1 MFSCEFCEIFI
12 NTFFYRSFPGD
23 YFWICFGNFNT
34 KSISCL
40 LQMFHKI
47 RWKHLRWS
55 PFWIKF
61 QARPATSLKRDSN
74 PGIFRWILQNFQ
86 EHLRMTTS
94 KNLPWHVWFT
104 CREYVLYMETLNFKI
119 IKLMNT
125 RILRSSHPEVFLI
138 KDILKICSKFT
149 LEHPCRSVTSI
160 KLQSNF
166 IKILLRLKCSP
177 VNLLH
182 IFRNLSQETPLD
194 GCFSILLQNH
204 SKQQTSIVICNLN
217 QLPPD
222 FHSKS

>member
-1 MFSCEFCEIFI
+1 MNKISGQACNIIKKRLQSRYLPANFAKFSR
-12 NTFFYRSFPGD
+12 TPPDDSFE
-23 YFWICFGNFNT
+23 
-34 KSISCL
+34 
-40 LQMFHKI
+40 
-47 RWKHLRWS
+47 
-55 PFWIKF
+55 KF
-61 QARPATSLKRDSN
+61 TL
-74 PGIFRWILQNFQ
+74 
-86 EHLRMTTS
+86 
-94 KNLPWHVWFT
+94 HVWFI
-104 CREYVLYMETLNFKI
+104 CRQYVLYMETLNFKI

-166 IKILLRLKCSP
+166 IKITLRLKCSP

-194 GCFSILLQNH
+194 GCFSIFLQNH
-204 SKQQTSIVICNLN
+204 WKQQTSIVICNLN

-222 FHSKS
+222 FQTKS

>member
-1 MFSCEFCEIFI
+1 MNFAKFSR
-12 NTFFYRSFPGD
+12 TPPDD
-23 YFWICFGNFNT
+23 YFEKFTLARLIY
-34 KSISCL
+34 
-40 LQMFHKI
+40 LQRVCPIHGDV
-47 RWKHLRWS
+47 
-55 PFWIKF
+55 KF
-61 QARPATSLKRDSN
+61 QNNKTH
-74 PGIFRWILQNFQ
+74 
-86 EHLRMTTS
+86 EHA
-94 KNLPWHVWFT
+94 
-104 CREYVLYMETLNFKI
+104 
-119 IKLMNT
+119 
-125 RILRSSHPEVFLI
+125 ILRSSHPEVFLI

-166 IKILLRLKCSP
+166 IKITLWLKCSP

-204 SKQQTSIVICNLN
+204 WKQQTSIVICNLN